1 MQFGKSNVIEWLSDS
16 NSQVQDS
23 PPEIQEIIN
32 QYPAISLSYISVFD
46 INCRFLSFKYRN
58 PISIFEKFKFSAR
71 GSKNLFIT
79 TPNPSNL
86 YIYHASVAWNFART
100 LMTVKD
106 TSTSIS
112 TFKLKKN

>member
-1 MQFGKSNVIEWLSDS
+1 M
-16 NSQVQDS
+16 
-23 PPEIQEIIN
+23 
-32 QYPAISLSYISVFD
+32 
-46 INCRFLSFKYRN
+46 N
-58 PISIFEKFKFSAR
+58 PILIFEKFKFSAK
-71 GSKNLFIT
+71 GSKNLFVT

-112 TFKLKKN
+112 KLKEKFKKYLLCKKALGDGSNWTVDRISLKKETMY